1 MYVWRGIPTAQ
12 SFIFEGVSVLGG
24 SAVYVAGTI
33 YSSVG
38 CIGRLQPSSPNMT
51 DNGSY
56 MYVVG
61 GLHSFVTLSPNAC
74 LATDTHASALELLNH
89 SGNSP

>member
-1 MYVWRGIPTAQ
+1 MEGHPHRA
-12 SFIFEGVSVLGG
+12 SFILEVVSVLGG
-24 SAVYVAGTI
+24 SAVYVAATI

-61 GLHSFVTLSPNAC
+61 RLHSFVTLSPNAC
-74 LATDTHASALELLNH
+74 LATDTHTSALELLNP
-89 SGNSP
+89 SENAP